1 MCARKVAVARFRSA
15 RYRSTSFC
23 FNDDIQSTAAVT
35 LAGFLG
41 YARSTG
47 VELSGLRIVCAG
59 GGSSALGILDLAAAY
74 VARECGLTEEEARR
88 NFFVLDSKGLIGSG
102 RSGLN
107 AEKQKCAG
115 EHWGRC
121 ADCV

>member
-1 MCARKVAVARFRSA
+1 MHCCGTPTDGGAGRS
-15 RYRSTSFC
+15 SGVS
-23 FNDDIQSTAAVT
+23 
-35 LAGFLG
+35 AGSPG
-41 YARSTG
+41 
-47 VELSGLRIVCAG
+47 AG

-88 NFFVLDSKGLIGSG
+88 NFFVLDSKGLIGKG